1 MLIRVVKKGNR
12 DMCAVSGLPA
22 NTEEWK
28 RFDRIF
34 EENVLEL
41 GFDEQKNEIYL
52 VYMMTCDRE
61 HSGTGACC
69 NDRRL

>member
-1 MLIRVVKKGNR
+1 MHYP
-12 DMCAVSGLPA
+12 LPA

-52 VYMMTCDRE
+52 VYMMTDAIE
-61 HSGTGACC
+61 SILLYWQVV
-69 NDRRL
+69 RLLHTYLCFLS